1 MTEGDRI
8 QQLDRKI
15 AKTEANSKELQ
26 REIRMLKKLS
36 HDKGNELVDLDIR
49 DEYPEKI
56 RQLLEEIRW
65 ARDRHSEMTEK
76 LSVEEKQSKRQREHV
91 HNLEDNCRE
100 LDIRYRKHAREIGAM
115 KKEQQLMDEGE

>member
-1 MTEGDRI
+1 MVELKISKKRSRMTEGDRI

-56 RQLLEEIRW
+56 R
-65 ARDRHSEMTEK
+65 
-76 LSVEEKQSKRQREHV
+76 
-91 HNLEDNCRE
+91 
-100 LDIRYRKHAREIGAM
+100 
-115 KKEQQLMDEGE
+115 

>member
-1 MTEGDRI
+1 MVELKRSKKRSRMTEGDRI

-56 RQLLEEIRW
+56 R
-65 ARDRHSEMTEK
+65 
-76 LSVEEKQSKRQREHV
+76 
-91 HNLEDNCRE
+91 
-100 LDIRYRKHAREIGAM
+100 
-115 KKEQQLMDEGE
+115 

>member
-56 RQLLEEIRW
+56 R
-65 ARDRHSEMTEK
+65 
-76 LSVEEKQSKRQREHV
+76 
-91 HNLEDNCRE
+91 
-100 LDIRYRKHAREIGAM
+100 
-115 KKEQQLMDEGE
+115 

>member
-1 MTEGDRI
+1 MDIENAHPSILYQILQCNNIKCDHLKNYITNGQYYLDKVMNEYV
-8 QQLDRKI
+8 DRKI

-56 RQLLEEIRW
+56 R
-65 ARDRHSEMTEK
+65 
-76 LSVEEKQSKRQREHV
+76 
-91 HNLEDNCRE
+91 
-100 LDIRYRKHAREIGAM
+100 
-115 KKEQQLMDEGE
+115 